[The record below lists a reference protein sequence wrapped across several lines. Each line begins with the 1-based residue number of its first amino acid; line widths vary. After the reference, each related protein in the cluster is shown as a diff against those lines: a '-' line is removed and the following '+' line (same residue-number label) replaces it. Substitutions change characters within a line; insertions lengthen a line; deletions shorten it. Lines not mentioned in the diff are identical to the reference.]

1 MAEQGAYG
9 ERLGFRLPQTPTL
22 STKSLRQGPI
32 VVTQCRSQAVPH
44 GRTRSIPSED
54 AYLVALYIDDCT
66 DREVW
71 LDGRVVSTSPMKA
84 GWMVIHD
91 VRRDPILNVSSPFH
105 LLDVYLPRQAL
116 DAIADDAEAPRIGEL
131 RYEPG
136 AGVDDPIVRNLGLLL
151 LPAFAR
157 PDAVSR
163 LFVENVLLA
172 IGAHIAK
179 TYGDL
184 KTEADARRGG
194 LAPWQERRAKEVLT
208 ANLHGDIAV
217 DAIAKA
223 CGLSN
228 SHFSRA
234 FRQST
239 GLAPH
244 QWLLTRRIETAKG
257 LLLRSRDPLSEVG
270 LACGFADQS
279 HFTRVFTR
287 MVGTSPGA
295 WKRQSLGGRFDAEL
309 VNA

>member
-1 MAEQGAYG
+1 M
-9 ERLGFRLPQTPTL
+9 
-22 STKSLRQGPI
+22 
-32 VVTQCRSQAVPH
+32 
-44 GRTRSIPSED
+44 
-54 AYLVALYIDDCT
+54 
-66 DREVW
+66 
-71 LDGRVVSTSPMKA
+71 
-84 GWMVIHD
+84 
-91 VRRDPILNVSSPFH
+91 
-105 LLDVYLPRQAL
+105 
-116 DAIADDAEAPRIGEL
+116 
-131 RYEPG
+131 
-136 AGVDDPIVRNLGLLL
+136 
-151 LPAFAR
+151 
-157 PDAVSR
+157 
-163 LFVENVLLA
+163 ENVLLA
-172 IGAHIAK
+172 IGAHVAK